1 MSCILHIETSTR
13 VCSVALS
20 QDGVCLTE
28 EEKKDGPSHAAV
40 LAPFV
45 KEALSFAD
53 SHAIPLDAVALSQ
66 GPGSYTGLRIGSSTA
81 KGVCYGRGVKLIA
94 IPTLKIMCTP
104 VLLYH
109 EEVCDDALLCPML
122 DARRMEVY
130 SAIYDRGLKE
140 IRPTQAEILT
150 ENSYAEY
157 LERGPVFF
165 FGEGA
170 EKFQALTHHPNAHF
184 IEGIYPAARYMLPL
198 AEMAMAREKFQDV
211 AYFEPYYLKDF
222 IAGTPRKN
230 ILFNS

>member
-1 MSCILHIETSTR
+1 MPCILHIETSTR

-20 QDGVCLTE
+20 QDGTCLTE
-28 EEKKDGPSHAAV
+28 EEEKNGPSHATV

-45 KEALSFAD
+45 REALSFAD
-53 SHAIPLDAVALSQ
+53 SHAIPLDAVALSE

-81 KGVCYGRGVKLIA
+81 KGICYGRGVKLIA

-109 EEVCDDALLCPML
+109 EEIVEEDAWLCPML

-130 SAIYDRGLKE
+130 TSVYDRSLNE
-140 IRPTQAEILT
+140 IEPTQTKILE
-150 ENSYAEY
+150 ENSFQDLLDKKPIY
-157 LERGPVFF
+157 F

-170 EKFQALTHHPNAHF
+170 KKFQGLTQHRNARF
-184 IEGIYPAARYMLPL
+184 IENIYPSARYMQPL
-198 AEMAMAREKFQDV
+198 AELAMAKEDFADV

-222 IAGTPRKN
+222 IAGKSQKSLLP
-230 ILFNS
+230 

>member
-1 MSCILHIETSTR
+1 MSCILHIETSTH

-109 EEVCDDALLCPML
+109 EEV
-122 DARRMEVY
+122 
-130 SAIYDRGLKE
+130 
-140 IRPTQAEILT
+140 
-150 ENSYAEY
+150 
-157 LERGPVFF
+157 
-165 FGEGA
+165 
-170 EKFQALTHHPNAHF
+170 
-184 IEGIYPAARYMLPL
+184 
-198 AEMAMAREKFQDV
+198 
-211 AYFEPYYLKDF
+211 
-222 IAGTPRKN
+222 
-230 ILFNS
+230 